1 METKVFTY
9 AADLEWIGDRRS
21 VVRAGGRP
29 EIVVAPPVDFPSGK
43 AGEWSP
49 EHLFLGSLQSCT
61 MLSFVAH
68 CAHRGLEI
76 VSYESH
82 AEGTLQRR
90 EEDHRYAFTAV
101 DQTVQVK
108 MAWTCD
114 GRACDH
120 RSGRARLLHLRLDH
134 RRGPHQLAR
143 ARIARE

>member
-108 MAWTCD
+108 MAGGHAT
-114 GRACDH
+114 A
-120 RSGRARLLHLRLDH
+120 
-134 RRGPHQLAR
+134 AR
-143 ARIARE
+143 AITDRAERDCFISASTTAEVRTDWRVLE